1 VQITDLFFIQMFS
14 PRNSL
19 TPLNG
24 LRKSM
29 NCRYFSAQQAAAAL
43 RPFYFA
49 VHPDRFAR
57 DPVVRSKNE
66 KALQVFNGYL
76 NDLYPNNR
84 NQQPVKVVFSVMKD
98 KGRLEDISITLTGAD
113 PHELV
118 ETALKKL
125 NLSTKDLP
133 PRSTASFYDS
143 PTNPST
149 SSDIKSDLDDLWAKM
164 QEREVRT
171 RKKKVVYI
179 KPNDLFANLV
189 KNRESAIE
197 RTITHTKMTE
207 MLQDE
212 IEYIISKTK
221 ATKVI
226 WGMNWDQKFMRRCL
240 SNIHQMIAQASEE
253 NKATILAAINGHKL
267 IFGRGSFICCDGSL
281 QFGADD
287 VPEKWQ
293 KVCLEAAVRRKEA
306 KNFIQLCDH
315 VQELFG
321 GAKLFIDPHENLL
334 KAIGQL
340 QSIIVK
346 ISTKSKGEVI
356 EVQRLAKNTIIEISS
371 VYGELAILRDGRLQI
386 PCNVDFGALVD
397 FLKTTAQKSRD
408 IKGSSEKQTSGIEES
423 ATNVKKALNLKN
435 LTWES
440 GLSQEILAETFEKL
454 QKVDESVQSL
464 INGLSIHISANPNI
478 FVMTDGRISIPTNW
492 V

>member
-212 IEYIISKTK
+212 IEYIMSKTK

-267 IFGRGSFICCDGSL
+267 MQVF
-281 QFGADD
+281 
-287 VPEKWQ
+287 
-293 KVCLEAAVRRKEA
+293 
-306 KNFIQLCDH
+306 
-315 VQELFG
+315 
-321 GAKLFIDPHENLL
+321 
-334 KAIGQL
+334 
-340 QSIIVK
+340 
-346 ISTKSKGEVI
+346 
-356 EVQRLAKNTIIEISS
+356 
-371 VYGELAILRDGRLQI
+371 
-386 PCNVDFGALVD
+386 
-397 FLKTTAQKSRD
+397 FL
-408 IKGSSEKQTSGIEES
+408 
-423 ATNVKKALNLKN
+423 
-435 LTWES
+435 
-440 GLSQEILAETFEKL
+440 
-454 QKVDESVQSL
+454 
-464 INGLSIHISANPNI
+464 
-478 FVMTDGRISIPTNW
+478 
-492 V
+492 